1 MDTPNDYGF
10 LRLTVRRKTILGGI
24 SNGCYHSSGTAKN
37 RDREKIG
44 NTTYIVNGFYA
55 PKGVTVSEKVVR
67 LLDRETKSKSL

>member
-1 MDTPNDYGF
+1 M
-10 LRLTVRRKTILGGI
+10 VATIQVGQPKVEI
-24 SNGCYHSSGTAKN
+24 EK
-37 RDREKIG
+37 KIG